1 MTTKRRRGSRNWE
14 FVIKRKALL
23 PRPLY
28 LTFAS
33 EQEGDRY
40 VQRLEALLDRGVVP
54 EEFRRQQG
62 DILTVEDAAR
72 EYLAAQHVPESD
84 QRPLAVV
91 VSRVGA
97 TRLREIDYAWAE
109 SWVNGLKREQQLSP
123 TTIRHHVGA
132 LARCFDWGSRHG
144 IAALAINPLRRLP
157 KGYAV
162 YSEADAKSVRTRN
175 GEVREDVHRDR
186 RLADGEEERIRAILG
201 GEIPQGRQRAIGL
214 QWQAALESLF
224 SLALE
229 TAMRMREMY
238 TLADAQIDVA
248 RRTVFLDKTKN
259 GDKRQ
264 VPLTSPA
271 IAAIKTYRKH
281 VQHGSRGMD
290 GFTFAQGRFF
300 PWWNGGADG
309 KTLRNTT
316 SKLSQQF
323 GRIFEA
329 ANCADLTFHDLRHE
343 ATSRLFE
350 RTRLS
355 DVEISRITGH
365 KDPRVL
371 RRYSNF
377 RGSDLARKLW

>member
-1 MTTKRRRGSRNWE
+1 MATKRRRGSSNWE

-40 VQRLEALLDRGVVP
+40 VQRLEALLDVGVVP

-132 LARCFDWGSRHG
+132 LARCFDWGSRRG
-144 IAALAINPLRRLP
+144 IAALAINPLRQLP
-157 KGYAV
+157 KGYAI

-271 IAAIKTYRKH
+271 IAAIKTYRRH

-309 KTLRNTT
+309 KALRNTT

>member
-1 MTTKRRRGSRNWE
+1 MATKRRRGSNNWE

-40 VQRLEALLDRGVVP
+40 VQRLEALLDLGVVP

-62 DILTVEDAAR
+62 EIVTVEDAAR

-109 SWVNGLKREQQLSP
+109 GWVNGLKREQQLSP

-132 LARCFDWGSRHG
+132 LARCFDWGSRRG
-144 IAALAINPLRRLP
+144 IAALAINPLRQLP

-214 QWQAALESLF
+214 QWQAALEGLF

-290 GFTFAQGRFF
+290 GFTFAHGRFF

-309 KTLRNTT
+309 KALRNTT

-323 GRIFEA
+323 GRIFEG

>member
-1 MTTKRRRGSRNWE
+1 MATKRRRGSSNWE

-40 VQRLEALLDRGVVP
+40 VQRLEALLDVGVVP

-62 DILTVEDAAR
+62 DILTVEDVAR
-72 EYLAAQHVPESD
+72 AYLAAQHVPESD

-91 VSRVGA
+91 VTRVGA
-97 TRLREIDYAWAE
+97 ARLREIDYGWAE
-109 SWVNGLKREQQLSP
+109 SWINGLKREQQLSP

-132 LARCFDWGSRHG
+132 LARCFDWGSRRG
-144 IAALAINPLRRLP
+144 IAALAINPLRQLP

-162 YSEADAKSVRTRN
+162 YSEADAKSVRAQN

-186 RLADGEEERIRAILG
+186 RLGDGEEERIRAILG

-214 QWQAALESLF
+214 QWQAALEGLF

-238 TLADAQIDVA
+238 TLADTQIDVA

-290 GFTFAQGRFF
+290 GFTFAHGHFF
-300 PWWNGGADG
+300 PWWNGRADG

-323 GRIFEA
+323 SRIFDA
-329 ANCADLTFHDLRHE
+329 ANCAELTFHDLRHE

>member
-1 MTTKRRRGSRNWE
+1 MATKRRRGSSNWE

-132 LARCFDWGSRHG
+132 LARCFDWGSRRG
-144 IAALAINPLRRLP
+144 IAALAINPLRQLP

-162 YSEADAKSVRTRN
+162 YSEADAKSVSTRN

-271 IAAIKTYRKH
+271 IAAIKTYRRH

-309 KTLRNTT
+309 KALRSTT

-323 GRIFEA
+323 SRIFEA